1 MKTLTIY
8 LNSFFN
14 GIFKA
19 VIFIAS
25 LYLSSVFFL
34 ISLFEETLFG
44 KVMEGHKVLMAELIQ
59 KLSNLAE
66 PVRNEES
73 RAKTN
78 EQSLLKS

>member
-1 MKTLTIY
+1 MRTLTIY
-8 LNSFFN
+8 LNSFFS

-44 KVMEGHKVLMAELIQ
+44 KVSDSRKAFMAELIQ
-59 KLSNLAE
+59 KLSNIAE
-66 PVRNEES
+66 PASGEES
-73 RAKTN
+73 RTKTN

>member
-19 VIFIAS
+19 AIFIAS

-44 KVMEGHKVLMAELIQ
+44 KIREEHKALMTELIQ
-59 KLSNLAE
+59 KLSNVAE
-66 PVRNEES
+66 PVRSQES
-73 RAKTN
+73 RSKTN
-78 EQSLLKS
+78 EQSLLKN